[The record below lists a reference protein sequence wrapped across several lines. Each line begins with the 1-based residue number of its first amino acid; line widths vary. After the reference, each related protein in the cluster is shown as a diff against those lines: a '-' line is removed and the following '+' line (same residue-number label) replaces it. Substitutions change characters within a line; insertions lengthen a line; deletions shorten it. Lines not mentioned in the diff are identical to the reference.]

1 MDRRFVAV
9 STLAL
14 ILTFVPGSAS
24 ARTVHPSRPGELLTV
39 EHAEFVLSP
48 DPAEPIDLYLV
59 VWNGTG
65 SSVTISG
72 VTSPAVARIAVS
84 RGPHSE
90 DMPRAGLTG
99 GLAVPARS
107 ELLMKET
114 GLHLLAAPQ
123 DPALS
128 PGAMVPVT
136 VSFFDGSERT
146 IVANVLAAGST
157 PEDHHHGS

>member
-1 MDRRFVAV
+1 MNAQMDRRFVAV

-72 VTSPAVARIAVS
+72 VTSRPLPASPSPAVRIQRTSHERACPVVLPF
-84 RGPHSE
+84 PH
-90 DMPRAGLTG
+90 
-99 GLAVPARS
+99 
-107 ELLMKET
+107 
-114 GLHLLAAPQ
+114 APNF
-123 DPALS
+123 S
-128 PGAMVPVT
+128 
-136 VSFFDGSERT
+136 
-146 IVANVLAAGST
+146 
-157 PEDHHHGS
+157 